1 MCLFILIFVSNLGYK
16 KSMIKAVFFDID
28 GTLVSFKTHEVPQ
41 STIEA
46 LDLLRKKGI
55 KVFIATGRHYTSI
68 NNLGDLKFDGYVT
81 LNGGYCFAGEDKV
94 IYKHS
99 IPDRDIEALI
109 RYMETEESFP
119 CAFVQEKEIFMNY
132 KDETVEEIFNMLNF
146 PEPPIRPMDEIR
158 GKTAYQLVSFFT
170 AEQEKKIMTIL
181 SNCES
186 TRWNPLFTDVV
197 PAGSSKRVGIDKML
211 EYFRIPL
218 NECMAFG
225 DGGNDIAMLQHAG
238 IGVAMGNAE
247 DDVKQYADYITD
259 SVDEDGIFKALKH
272 LNII

>member
-46 LDLLRKKGI
+46 LDLLRKKGT

-225 DGGNDIAMLQHAG
+225 DGGNDVAMLQHAG

>member
-225 DGGNDIAMLQHAG
+225 DGGNDVVMLQHAG

>member
-28 GTLVSFKTHEVPQ
+28 GTLVSFKTHEVSQ

-225 DGGNDIAMLQHAG
+225 DGGNDVAMLQHAG

>member
-211 EYFRIPL
+211 EYFRISL

>member
-46 LDLLRKKGI
+46 LDLLQKKGI

-259 SVDEDGIFKALKH
+259 SVDEDGIFNALKH